1 MTTQLVNVFLTAD
14 AWVVVG
20 MSQTTYGVWIANFQV
35 RRLAL
40 DSRDDELGNAVLEIL
55 AQSQQR
61 VPHPKDWTDFNRRN
75 LDSLGVKNLNKFESE
90 SKLIAVESD
99 GSRLALTPNRH
110 RGRQQGY
117 EPLKSKICVT
127 ELTGMAVGQGV
138 RAAQAQI
145 S

>member
-35 RRLAL
+35 RRLAMGC
-40 DSRDDELGNAVLEIL
+40 DDDELGNAVLETL

-61 VPHPKDWTDFNRRN
+61 VPHPKDWTDFNRRY
-75 LDSLGVKNLNKFESE
+75 LDSLGVKNLNTFEAE

-99 GSRLALTPNRH
+99 GNRLTLTPNRH

-117 EPLKSKICVT
+117 EPLKSKVIVT
-127 ELTGMAVGQGV
+127 DMAAAAVG
-138 RAAQAQI
+138 RAIRALPAQI
-145 S
+145 T